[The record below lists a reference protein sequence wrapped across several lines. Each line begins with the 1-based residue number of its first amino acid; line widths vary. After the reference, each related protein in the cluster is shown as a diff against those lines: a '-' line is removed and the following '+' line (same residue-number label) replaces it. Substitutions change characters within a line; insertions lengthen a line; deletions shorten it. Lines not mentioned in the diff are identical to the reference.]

1 MVEGGICWQQ
11 YILHV
16 GEGYRFFKKKTSYP
30 GSDVKIPLDKI
41 KEEIDD
47 ILMAEATDNQPHEEP
62 VISVENQL
70 NEDVQVPA
78 EMVIN
83 D

>member
-1 MVEGGICWQQ
+1 
-11 YILHV
+11 
-16 GEGYRFFKKKTSYP
+16 
-30 GSDVKIPLDKI
+30 
-41 KEEIDD
+41 
-47 ILMAEATDNQPHEEP
+47 MAEATDNQPHEEP

-83 D
+83 DQQPLEAVELEIPAQVDDEENGGASFVGVPPPRVQVFTCEKVLT